1 MYLPQTSTHMECVT
15 RLDCY
20 KYSAAPFSPQ
30 RLPGDTV
37 RTVPVRGYRADRA
50 GGDTVGSHR
59 PARPPR
65 LPARRWA
72 SPARTRSI
80 GRAAAPLPSPPGSR
94 SLMLRLLV
102 RFCLPR
108 CGRARLRVSV
118 GLSCGLV
125 VPSPCCALSSGL
137 AGTAH
142 GGVRGKARPAP
153 HLVHHDR
160 HVIAVD
166 LEQHGADTVLRE
178 FELLEC
184 VHHLSTRSMHKHAAR
199 MPV

>member
-1 MYLPQTSTHMECVT
+1 M
-15 RLDCY
+15 DCY

-30 RLPGDTV
+30 RLPGGTV
-37 RTVPVRGYRADRA
+37 RTVPLRRYGADRA

-72 SPARTRSI
+72 SPARTRPI
-80 GRAAAPLPSPPGSR
+80 GRAAAPCL
-94 SLMLRLLV
+94 LRRV
-102 RFCLPR
+102 RVHGCFAYLSAFAYPACPL
-108 CGRARLRVSV
+108 GF
-118 GLSCGLV
+118 SCGLV
-125 VPSPCCALSSGL
+125 VPLPTGALSFGF

-142 GGVRGKARPAP
+142 GVVRGKARPAP

-184 VHHLSTRSMHKHAAR
+184 VHHLSTRSMHTHAAR
-199 MPV
+199 MPVQHLHPPMRANAR